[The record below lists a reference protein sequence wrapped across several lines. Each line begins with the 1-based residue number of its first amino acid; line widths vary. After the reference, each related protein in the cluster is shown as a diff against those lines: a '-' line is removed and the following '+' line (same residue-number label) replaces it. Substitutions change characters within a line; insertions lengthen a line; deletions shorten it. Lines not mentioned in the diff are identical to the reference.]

1 MPAELS
7 TGGTRSLRN
16 FLGELVWRHFFKD
29 VRLEEPQVATYVAAV
44 LADFVRTESL
54 HRIRNVQGKPLED
67 VGEMLVESNPLL
79 EAASFDRERE
89 VRKHVGD
96 YTLFMTG
103 LFPENVARIQKTRR
117 PPWMLLL
124 ISCKPVRSPTQ
135 LSPHSISS
143 NTKKKHRCFS
153 DFRRILSSASLDST
167 SSARFGRISARIVSA
182 IQTGFGWLPGL
193 RTTYSGKFPVGRV
206 LPWRSHPPAVIV
218 HSPLPAR
225 CRCRRRSKG

>member
-1 MPAELS
+1 MAGELS

-54 HRIRNVQGKPLED
+54 HRIRNAEGKRLED

-79 EAASFDRERE
+79 EAASFDRECE

-143 NTKKKHRCFS
+143 NTKKKHRCFA

-167 SSARFGRISARIVSA
+167 SSSKIWQNFSENRISDSNRLWMAPWIEDHL
-182 IQTGFGWLPGL
+182 FGKISRG
-193 RTTYSGKFPVGRV
+193 
-206 LPWRSHPPAVIV
+206 
-218 HSPLPAR
+218 
-225 CRCRRRSKG
+225 

>member
-1 MPAELS
+1 MAGELS

-29 VRLEEPQVATYVAAV
+29 VHLKKPQVPTYVAAV
-44 LADFVRTESL
+44 LTDFVRTESL

-117 PPWMLLL
+117 PPLDAFVDFVQAGKE
-124 ISCKPVRSPTQ
+124 SYAVV
-135 LSPHSISS
+135 SS
-143 NTKKKHRCFS
+143 FNQFEYKEEAPL
-153 DFRRILSSASLDST
+153 FRRLSENFELCVVGLNLVKQDLAEFQRESYQRFKQALDGSLD
-167 SSARFGRISARIVSA
+167 
-182 IQTGFGWLPGL
+182 
-193 RTTYSGKFPVGRV
+193 
-206 LPWRSHPPAVIV
+206 
-218 HSPLPAR
+218 
-225 CRCRRRSKG
+225 

>member
-1 MPAELS
+1 MAGELR

-16 FLGELVWRHFFKD
+16 FLGELVWRHFFED

-117 PPWMLLL
+117 PPWMLFVDFVQAGKE
-124 ISCKPVRSPTQ
+124 SYAVV
-135 LSPHSISS
+135 SS
-143 NTKKKHRCFS
+143 FNQFEYKEEAPL
-153 DFRRILSSASLDST
+153 FRRLSENFELCVVGLNLVKQDLAEFQRESYQRFKQALDGSLD
-167 SSARFGRISARIVSA
+167 
-182 IQTGFGWLPGL
+182 
-193 RTTYSGKFPVGRV
+193 
-206 LPWRSHPPAVIV
+206 
-218 HSPLPAR
+218 
-225 CRCRRRSKG
+225 